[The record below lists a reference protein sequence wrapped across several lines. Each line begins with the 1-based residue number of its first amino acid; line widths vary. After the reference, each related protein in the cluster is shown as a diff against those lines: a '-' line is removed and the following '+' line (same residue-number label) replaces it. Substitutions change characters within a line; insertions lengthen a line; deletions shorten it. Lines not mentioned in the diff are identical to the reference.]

1 MGTQFKMD
9 SLPGSLIVVGGAYE
23 PWLSVL
29 EQVGWQCTQC
39 ADLRKADAL
48 IADIGP
54 CIGIVDLSHD
64 EFSLNGI
71 ANLVSNNK
79 QVRWLA
85 FIRESQLSSDTI
97 CQFIVNFCIDFFTAP
112 IPDAQLL
119 STIGHQ
125 LGMLKLEQKVWP
137 NYGINNNMGLLGDS
151 VAVKRLRDQVKRIGP
166 TDVSILIYGESG
178 AGKETIAR
186 SIHQNSSR
194 AQNPFLTVNCRA
206 LSEMRIEAEVFGI
219 STQQTSAPCILEEA
233 DGGTILLND
242 VLAMP
247 RNQQLNLL
255 RFLQEGKI
263 ETAAGPKSI
272 DVRILAANSSDIE
285 KALIEGDFNEEL
297 YHYINVLRIHVPSLK
312 ERVSDISVLANH
324 FLREYSKEFNAQAKS
339 FSEDAIRSMNRYHW
353 PGNVRELMNQIKRV
367 VLMSDAVIIEDHQL
381 DLPKQNDERRS
392 LKSIRERSERDALLI
407 VLESYGGQVSLAA
420 KELGVSRAT
429 MYRLLNKHSLIS
441 EGVIYNSLLSDSIC

>member
-39 ADLRKADAL
+39 ADLRKTDAL

-137 NYGINNNMGLLGDS
+137 NYGINNNMGFLGDS

-194 AQNPFLTVNCRA
+194 AQKPFLTVNCRA

-219 STQQTSAPCILEEA
+219 SAQPATAPCMLEEA

-263 ETAAGPKSI
+263 ETANGPKSV

-339 FSEDAIRSMNRYHW
+339 FSDDAIRSMNRYHW

-441 EGVIYNSLLSDSIC
+441 EGVV

>member
-194 AQNPFLTVNCRA
+194 AQKPFLTVNCRA

-219 STQQTSAPCILEEA
+219 SAQSATAPCMLEEA

-263 ETAAGPKSI
+263 ETANGPKSV

-441 EGVIYNSLLSDSIC
+441 EGVI

>member
-194 AQNPFLTVNCRA
+194 AQKPFLTVNCRA

-219 STQQTSAPCILEEA
+219 SAQPVTAPCMLEEA

-263 ETAAGPKSI
+263 ETANGPKSV

-339 FSEDAIRSMNRYHW
+339 FSDDAIRSMNRYHW

-441 EGVIYNSLLSDSIC
+441 EGVV

>member
-194 AQNPFLTVNCRA
+194 AQKPFLTVNCRA
-206 LSEMRIEAEVFGI
+206 LSEMRIESEVFGI
-219 STQQTSAPCILEEA
+219 SALSDVAPCMLEEA

-255 RFLQEGKI
+255 RFLQEGKV
-263 ETAAGPKSI
+263 ETETGSKSV

-297 YHYINVLRIHVPSLK
+297 YHYINVLRIQVPSLK

-324 FLREYSKEFNAQAKS
+324 FLRQYSKEFNAQAKS
-339 FSEDAIRSMNRYHW
+339 FSDEALRSMNRYHW

-367 VLMSDAVIIEDHQL
+367 VLMSDSVIIDDHQL

-441 EGVIYNSLLSDSIC
+441 EGVV

>member
-178 AGKETIAR
+178 SGKETIAR

-194 AQNPFLTVNCRA
+194 SQKPFLTVNCRA

-219 STQQTSAPCILEEA
+219 SAQPTSSPCMLEEA

-263 ETAAGPKSI
+263 ETAEGPKSV

-339 FSEDAIRSMNRYHW
+339 FSDDAIRSMNRYHW

-441 EGVIYNSLLSDSIC
+441 EGVV

>member
-178 AGKETIAR
+178 AGKETVAR

-194 AQNPFLTVNCRA
+194 TQKPFLTVNCRA

-219 STQQTSAPCILEEA
+219 SAQPAAAPCLLEEA

-263 ETAAGPKSI
+263 ETADGPKPV

-339 FSEDAIRSMNRYHW
+339 FSDDAIRSMNRYHW

-367 VLMSDAVIIEDHQL
+367 VLMSDAVIIDDQQL

-441 EGVIYNSLLSDSIC
+441 EGVV

>member
-1 MGTQFKMD
+1 
-9 SLPGSLIVVGGAYE
+9 
-23 PWLSVL
+23 
-29 EQVGWQCTQC
+29 
-39 ADLRKADAL
+39 
-48 IADIGP
+48 
-54 CIGIVDLSHD
+54 
-64 EFSLNGI
+64 
-71 ANLVSNNK
+71 
-79 QVRWLA
+79 
-85 FIRESQLSSDTI
+85 
-97 CQFIVNFCIDFFTAP
+97 
-112 IPDAQLL
+112 
-119 STIGHQ
+119 
-125 LGMLKLEQKVWP
+125 
-137 NYGINNNMGLLGDS
+137 
-151 VAVKRLRDQVKRIGP
+151 
-166 TDVSILIYGESG
+166 
-178 AGKETIAR
+178 
-186 SIHQNSSR
+186 
-194 AQNPFLTVNCRA
+194 
-206 LSEMRIEAEVFGI
+206 MRIEAEVFGI
-219 STQQTSAPCILEEA
+219 SAQPATTPCMLEEA

-242 VLAMP
+242 VIAMP

-263 ETAAGPKSI
+263 ETANGPKSV

-312 ERVSDISVLANH
+312 ERMSDIAVLANH

-339 FSEDAIRSMNRYHW
+339 FSEDAVRSMNRYHW

-367 VLMSDAVIIEDHQL
+367 VLMSDAVIIEEHHL

-441 EGVIYNSLLSDSIC
+441 EGVA

>member
-178 AGKETIAR
+178 AGKETVAR

-194 AQNPFLTVNCRA
+194 SQKPFLTVNCRA

-219 STQQTSAPCILEEA
+219 SAQPAAAPCLLEEA

-263 ETAAGPKSI
+263 ETADGPKPV

-339 FSEDAIRSMNRYHW
+339 FSDDAIRSMNRYHW

-367 VLMSDAVIIEDHQL
+367 VLMSDAVIIDDQQL

-441 EGVIYNSLLSDSIC
+441 EGVV

>member
-178 AGKETIAR
+178 SGKETVAR

-194 AQNPFLTVNCRA
+194 AQKPFLTVNCRA

-219 STQQTSAPCILEEA
+219 SAQPAAAPCLLEEA

-263 ETAAGPKSI
+263 ETADGPKPV

-312 ERVSDISVLANH
+312 ERVSDISVLAHH

-339 FSEDAIRSMNRYHW
+339 FSDDAIRSMNRYHW

-367 VLMSDAVIIEDHQL
+367 VLMSDAVIIDDQQL

-429 MYRLLNKHSLIS
+429 MYRLLNKHNLIS
-441 EGVIYNSLLSDSIC
+441 EGVV

>member
-29 EQVGWQCTQC
+29 EQVGWHCTQC

-178 AGKETIAR
+178 SGKETVAR

-194 AQNPFLTVNCRA
+194 AKKPFLTVNCRA
-206 LSEMRIEAEVFGI
+206 LSEMRIEVFGI
-219 STQQTSAPCILEEA
+219 SAQPAAAPCLLEEA

-263 ETAAGPKSI
+263 ETADGPKPV

-285 KALIEGDFNEEL
+285 KALLEGDFNEEL
-297 YHYINVLRIHVPSLK
+297 YYYINVLRIHVPSLK

-339 FSEDAIRSMNRYHW
+339 FSDDAIRSMNRYHW
-353 PGNVRELMNQIKRV
+353 PGNVRELINQIKRV
-367 VLMSDAVIIEDHQL
+367 VLMSDSVIIDDQQL
-381 DLPKQNDERRS
+381 DLPKQNDECRS

-429 MYRLLNKHSLIS
+429 MYRLLNKHGLIS
-441 EGVIYNSLLSDSIC
+441 ESVV

>member
-112 IPDAQLL
+112 IPDTQLL

-194 AQNPFLTVNCRA
+194 SQKPFLTVNCRA
-206 LSEMRIEAEVFGI
+206 LSEMRIESEVFGI
-219 STQQTSAPCILEEA
+219 SALEGAAPCMLQEA

-263 ETAAGPKSI
+263 DTVEGPKSI

-339 FSEDAIRSMNRYHW
+339 FSDDATRSMNRYHW

-367 VLMSDAVIIEDHQL
+367 VLMSDTVIIEDHQL

-392 LKSIRERSERDALLI
+392 LKSIRERSERDALLV

-441 EGVIYNSLLSDSIC
+441 EGVI

>member
-178 AGKETIAR
+178 AGKETVAR

-194 AQNPFLTVNCRA
+194 AQKPFLTVNCRA

-219 STQQTSAPCILEEA
+219 SAQPAAAPCLLEEA

-247 RNQQLNLL
+247 RNHQLNLL

-263 ETAAGPKSI
+263 ETADGPKPV

-339 FSEDAIRSMNRYHW
+339 FSDDAIRSMNRYHW

-367 VLMSDAVIIEDHQL
+367 VLMSDAVIIDDQQL

-441 EGVIYNSLLSDSIC
+441 EGVV

>member
-194 AQNPFLTVNCRA
+194 SQKPFLTVNCRA

-219 STQQTSAPCILEEA
+219 SAQSVTTPCMLEEA

-263 ETAAGPKSI
+263 ETENGPKSV

-339 FSEDAIRSMNRYHW
+339 FSDDAIRSMNRYHW

-441 EGVIYNSLLSDSIC
+441 EGVV

>member
-178 AGKETIAR
+178 AGKETVAR

-194 AQNPFLTVNCRA
+194 TQKPFLTVNCRA

-219 STQQTSAPCILEEA
+219 SAQPAAAPCLLEEA
-233 DGGTILLND
+233 DGGTLLLND

-263 ETAAGPKSI
+263 ETTKGAKSV

-339 FSEDAIRSMNRYHW
+339 FSDDAIRSMNRYHW

-367 VLMSDAVIIEDHQL
+367 VLMSDAVIIDDQQL

-441 EGVIYNSLLSDSIC
+441 EGVV

>member
-125 LGMLKLEQKVWP
+125 LGMLRLEQKVWP

-441 EGVIYNSLLSDSIC
+441 EGVI

>member
-194 AQNPFLTVNCRA
+194 AQKPFLTVNCRA
-206 LSEMRIEAEVFGI
+206 LSEMRIESEVFGI
-219 STQQTSAPCILEEA
+219 SAQLGAAPCMLEEA

-255 RFLQEGKI
+255 RFLQEGKV
-263 ETAAGPKSI
+263 ETDTGSKSV

-297 YHYINVLRIHVPSLK
+297 YHYINVLRIQVPSLK

-324 FLREYSKEFNAQAKS
+324 FLRQYSKEFNAQAKS
-339 FSEDAIRSMNRYHW
+339 FSDEALRSMNRYHW

-367 VLMSDAVIIEDHQL
+367 VLMSDSVIIEDHQL

-441 EGVIYNSLLSDSIC
+441 EGVV

>member
-48 IADIGP
+48 INEIGP

-178 AGKETIAR
+178 SGKETIAR

-194 AQNPFLTVNCRA
+194 SQKPFLTVNCRA
-206 LSEMRIEAEVFGI
+206 LSEMRIESEVFGI
-219 STQQTSAPCILEEA
+219 SEQPMSSPCMLEEA

-263 ETAAGPKSI
+263 ETADGPKSV

-367 VLMSDAVIIEDHQL
+367 VLMSDAAIIEDQQL
-381 DLPKQNDERRS
+381 DLPKQNDEQRS
-392 LKSIRERSERDALLI
+392 LKSIRERSERDALLS

-441 EGVIYNSLLSDSIC
+441 EGVV

>member
-48 IADIGP
+48 INEIGP

-178 AGKETIAR
+178 SGKETIAR

-194 AQNPFLTVNCRA
+194 SQKPFLTVNCRA
-206 LSEMRIEAEVFGI
+206 LSEMRIESEVFGI
-219 STQQTSAPCILEEA
+219 SEQPMSSPCMLEEA

-263 ETAAGPKSI
+263 ETADGPKSV

-367 VLMSDAVIIEDHQL
+367 VLMSDAVIIEEQQL

-441 EGVIYNSLLSDSIC
+441 EGVV